1 MGDVKIIAHRGA
13 SGYRPELT
21 LDAYELAVEQRA
33 DGIECDIR
41 LTADGVPVVIHDA
54 TVDRTSDGAGTVA
67 TMPLAQLREFNVGTA
82 ERPQRIPT
90 LQELLGFIQDVQT
103 SDYRPE
109 LFIETKRLGSAGERD
124 GRLEA
129 AMNRELHAAGLAD
142 GGPGDPGSLVHLISF
157 DHGSLA
163 RFSALNPQIPRI
175 YLRKEYFLW
184 RMLKHVE
191 PMGVAPSQ
199 GFSMYRARQAPQQV
213 VGAGDRTYVFTANRR
228 DDLLWLH
235 RHGVRWA
242 ATDYP
247 DRARRVIDGAVSLP

>member
-21 LDAYELAVEQRA
+21 LDAYELAVDQRA

-54 TVDRTSDGAGTVA
+54 TVDRTSDGVGAVA
-67 TMPLAQLREFNVGTA
+67 AMPLAQLRELNVGTA
-82 ERPQRIPT
+82 HRPQRIPT
-90 LQELLGFIQDVQT
+90 LREMLEFIRDVQT

-109 LFIETKRLGSAGERD
+109 LFVETKRLGSLGERD

-129 AMNRELHAAGLAD
+129 AMNRELHAVGLAD
-142 GGPGDPGSLVHLISF
+142 GGPDTLVHLISF

-163 RFSALNPQIPRI
+163 RFSSLNPQIHRI
-175 YLRKEYFLW
+175 YLRKEYLLW
-184 RMLKHVE
+184 RMLKHLE

-199 GFSMYRARQAPQQV
+199 GFSVYRARQAPQHV
-213 VGAGDRTYVFTANRR
+213 VGAGERTYVFTANRQ

-247 DRARRVIDGAVSLP
+247 DRARRTLDGAVGFH